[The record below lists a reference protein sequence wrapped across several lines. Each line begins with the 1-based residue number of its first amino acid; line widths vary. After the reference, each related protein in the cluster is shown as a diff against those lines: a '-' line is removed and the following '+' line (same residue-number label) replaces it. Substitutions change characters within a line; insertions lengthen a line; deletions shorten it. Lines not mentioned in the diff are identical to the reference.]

1 MLLSLSM
8 KNNFNSF
15 SSEFMTLFSQFSSL
29 SSALKDFSCLDFDQM
44 VCVFCNKET
53 AVVQKESQISQG
65 SVFYV
70 Q

>member
-1 MLLSLSM
+1 
-8 KNNFNSF
+8 
-15 SSEFMTLFSQFSSL
+15 
-29 SSALKDFSCLDFDQM
+29 M

-70 Q
+70 QWGALWYWKQLLDRSFLAWLFFQDLKIRILRFYCSV